1 MLSLPTR
8 PSTGLDSSRLRVCQN
23 LLVDVER
30 GLGYFDLAGFG
41 LGAQDELGVMDQ
53 VATLRGLKLPVPDR
67 VLREAVAV

>member
-8 PSTGLDSSRLRVCQN
+8 PRAGLDSSRLRVCQN

-41 LGAQDELGVMDQ
+41 LGAQEAWRHDPGGDPPWSETPG
-53 VATLRGLKLPVPDR
+53 PDR
-67 VLREAVAV
+67 VLCEAIAL